1 MKVDSLVFNC
11 DARGYDVGAIAF
23 SGAAI
28 EFPAVPRTYD
38 CVSMQGAVGEGSAS
52 MGASGFGR
60 IELPF
65 HVAKQIGYTE
75 RGHFGH
81 ATRRQLCDM
90 PDTFFHRAVAA
101 TIGSDRIMRYLML
114 MGAALL
120 LAGCRDAQK
129 EVVGVVPKGANHIFW
144 QTVHAGAIKAANEEN
159 LQVEWNAPTLEIDS
173 SRQIAIIES
182 MVNRQLAGIALAPVD
197 RKALVGVVERAAAA
211 GIPVAIFDSDIDTDK
226 RITYIA
232 TDNREGGRKAARLL
246 AELLLGEGEVA
257 VISFMPGSAATMERE
272 EGFREEL
279 RTKFPGI
286 KVVQT
291 AYGMADRAKARAATE
306 NIMAAHPNLRGLFA
320 DNESSSAGA
329 VLALKARGDA
339 KVRMVAFDSND
350 QLVADL
356 RDRNLDALVIQ
367 KPFQMGYESVKAIGR
382 RLRGEAVVSRIDLPA
397 VLVRRGDLG
406 KPDIL
411 QLLHPDIATWLSR
424 Q

>member
-1 MKVDSLVFNC
+1 
-11 DARGYDVGAIAF
+11 
-23 SGAAI
+23 
-28 EFPAVPRTYD
+28 
-38 CVSMQGAVGEGSAS
+38 
-52 MGASGFGR
+52 
-60 IELPF
+60 
-65 HVAKQIGYTE
+65 
-75 RGHFGH
+75 
-81 ATRRQLCDM
+81 
-90 PDTFFHRAVAA
+90 
-101 TIGSDRIMRYLML
+101 MRYLIL
-114 MGAALL
+114 IGAAWL
-120 LAGCRDAQK
+120 LAGCRDAPK
-129 EVVGVVPKGANHIFW
+129 KVVGVVPQGANHIFW
-144 QTVHAGAIKAANEEN
+144 QTVHAGAIKAANEED
-159 LQVEWNAPTLEIDS
+159 LRVEWNAPTLEIDS

-246 AELLLGEGEVA
+246 GELLLGEGEVA

-272 EGFREEL
+272 EGFRDEL
-279 RTKFPGI
+279 RKSFPGM

-350 QLVADL
+350 QLVSDL
-356 RDRNLDALVIQ
+356 QDRYIDGLVIQ
-367 KPFQMGYESVKAIGR
+367 KPFQMGYASVKAIGR
-382 RLRGEAVVSRIDLPA
+382 KLRGDSVVSRMDLPA
-397 VLVRRGDLG
+397 VLVRRGDLE
-406 KPDIL
+406 KPDVI
-411 QLLHPDIATWLSR
+411 QLLHPDIATWLS
-424 Q
+424 QQ